1 MKVLVV
7 DDDRVLADVVAF
19 ALRREGFNVIQ
30 AFDGLSAL
38 QRWAEEKP
46 DLILLDINLPKLD
59 GFSVCKRIR
68 KESDI
73 PIIMLTVRV
82 DEDDIIRGL
91 EVGADDYICK
101 PFSPREMLARA
112 QAVIR
117 RAGKSTA
124 TSPLSTGDLE
134 MAASRREVRIG
145 DGKPISLTPLEGRLL
160 DYLMVNAGQVL
171 TADTIIDHVWG
182 PNGGDRDM
190 LRQLI
195 RRLRHKIE
203 PDPTKPR
210 YIKTVPG
217 LGYGLIAGLETHRN

>member
-1 MKVLVV
+1 MKALVV

-19 ALRREGFNVIQ
+19 ALRREGFYVIQ

-38 QRWAEEKP
+38 QRWAEDKP

-59 GFSVCKRIR
+59 GFSVCRRIR
-68 KESDI
+68 KESDT

-91 EVGADDYICK
+91 EMGADDYICK
-101 PFSPREMLARA
+101 PFSPRQMLARA

-117 RAGKSTA
+117 RAGKSTTPSSA
-124 TSPLSTGDLE
+124 LAGDLV
-134 MAASRREVRIG
+134 MAPNRREVRIG
-145 DGKPISLTPLEGRLL
+145 NGNLIQLTPLEGRLL
-160 DYLMVNAGQVL
+160 DYLMLNAGQVL
-171 TADTIIDHVWG
+171 TVDTIIDHVWG

-195 RRLRHKIE
+195 RRLRNKIE
-203 PDPTKPR
+203 PDPTTPR

-217 LGYGLIAGLETHRN
+217 LGYGLLAGLNMK